1 MNRIEQLKDAR
12 AALVI
17 EMEAIKS
24 EIPPFEAALQSE
36 DVINQGRESDVR
48 HEISSRKIRIDS
60 LDHQIFRLDQK
71 LKRLETLANRESL
84 MAGYIADMANWTAD
98 ELELNAKRDSLNT
111 RLEEIRKQAQEE
123 IASARRAETE
133 AATAYA
139 QAVAWGDVEG
149 EKTANTDAQKA
160 AKNLSSATEQ
170 HRRQQLI
177 ITALEQELTIVDQH
191 ITEAQKEHQKIENQ
205 ALHLAHNALEEKWNE
220 AAQALLDVGGR
231 LYAATRMIQRDPVS
245 LFKLDIPEQGENFG
259 SWRWG
264 DLADRASEYR
274 VQDVL
279 AM

>member
-1 MNRIEQLKDAR
+1 MNGIQTLKDTR
-12 AALVI
+12 VNLVVELEGI
-17 EMEAIKS
+17 QQEL
-24 EIPPFEAALQSE
+24 PRFEAALESDE
-36 DVINQGRESDVR
+36 VINEGRESNVR
-48 HEISSRKIRIDS
+48 HEISDRKRRIDS
-60 LDHQIFRLDQK
+60 IK
-71 LKRLETLANRESL
+71 LKIHMLDMKLARREALADRESL
-84 MAGYIADMANWTAD
+84 MAGYIAAMANWTAD

-111 RLEEIRKQAQEE
+111 RLEEIRKQAQED
-123 IASARRAETE
+123 IARARRAETE

-191 ITEAQKEHQKIENQ
+191 ITEAQEEHKKIENQ

-220 AAQALLDVGGR
+220 AARALLDVGGR

-264 DLADRASEYR
+264 DLADRAGHYR
-274 VQDVL
+274 VHDVL

>member
-1 MNRIEQLKDAR
+1 MNGIQTLKDNR
-12 AALVI
+12 VNLVV
-17 EMEAIKS
+17 EMESIQQ
-24 EIPPFEAALQSE
+24 ELPRFEAALQSDE
-36 DVINQGRESDVR
+36 VINEGRESNVR
-48 HEISSRKIRIDS
+48 HEISDRKRRIDS
-60 LDHQIFRLDQK
+60 INLKIHMLDMK
-71 LKRLETLANRESL
+71 LARREALADRESL

-111 RLEEIRKQAQEE
+111 RLEEIRKQAQED
-123 IASARRAETE
+123 IAGARRAETE

-149 EKTANTDAQKA
+149 EKAANTDAQKA

-191 ITEAQKEHQKIENQ
+191 ITEAQEEHQKIENQ
-205 ALHLAHNALEEKWNE
+205 ALHLAHDALEEKWNE

-231 LYAATRMIQRDPVS
+231 LYAASRMIQRDPVS

-274 VQDVL
+274 VHDVL

>member
-1 MNRIEQLKDAR
+1 MNGIQTLKDNR
-12 AALVI
+12 VNLVV
-17 EMEAIKS
+17 EMESIQQ
-24 EIPPFEAALQSE
+24 ELPRFEAALQSDE
-36 DVINQGRESDVR
+36 VINAGRESNVR
-48 HEISSRKIRIDS
+48 HEISDRKRRIDS
-60 LDHQIFRLDQK
+60 INLKIHMLDMK
-71 LKRLETLANRESL
+71 LARREALADRESL

-111 RLEEIRKQAQEE
+111 RLEEIRKQAQED

-149 EKTANTDAQKA
+149 EKAANTDAQKA

-177 ITALEQELTIVDQH
+177 ITALEQELIIVDQH
-191 ITEAQKEHQKIENQ
+191 ITEAQEEHKKIENQ

>member
-1 MNRIEQLKDAR
+1 MNGIQTLKDTR
-12 AALVI
+12 VNLVVELEGI
-17 EMEAIKS
+17 RQEL
-24 EIPPFEAALQSE
+24 PRFEAALESDE
-36 DVINQGRESDVR
+36 VINEGRESNVR
-48 HEISSRKIRIDS
+48 HEISDRKRRIDS
-60 LDHQIFRLDQK
+60 INLKIHMLDMK
-71 LKRLETLANRESL
+71 LARREALADRESL

-111 RLEEIRKQAQEE
+111 RLEEIRKQAQED

-149 EKTANTDAQKA
+149 EKAANSDAQKA

-191 ITEAQKEHQKIENQ
+191 ITEAQEAHKKIENQ

-264 DLADRASEYR
+264 DLADRAGQYR
-274 VQDVL
+274 VHNVL

>member
-1 MNRIEQLKDAR
+1 MNGIQTLKDNR
-12 AALVI
+12 VNLVV
-17 EMEAIKS
+17 EMESIQQ
-24 EIPPFEAALQSE
+24 ELPRFEAALQSDE
-36 DVINQGRESDVR
+36 VINEGRESNVR
-48 HEISSRKIRIDS
+48 HEISDRKRRIDS
-60 LDHQIFRLDQK
+60 INLKIHMLDMK
-71 LKRLETLANRESL
+71 LARREALADRESL

-111 RLEEIRKQAQEE
+111 RLEEIRKQAQED

-149 EKTANTDAQKA
+149 EKAANTDAQKA

-191 ITEAQKEHQKIENQ
+191 ITEAQEEHKKKENQ

-220 AAQALLDVGGR
+220 AAQVLLDVGGR

-245 LFKLDIPEQGENFG
+245 LFNLDIPELGENFG

-264 DLADRASEYR
+264 DLADRAGEYR

>member
-1 MNRIEQLKDAR
+1 MNGIQTLKDNR
-12 AALVI
+12 VNLVV
-17 EMEAIKS
+17 EMESIQQ
-24 EIPPFEAALQSE
+24 ELPRFEAALQSDE
-36 DVINQGRESDVR
+36 VINEGRESNVR
-48 HEISSRKIRIDS
+48 HEISDRKRRIDS
-60 LDHQIFRLDQK
+60 INLKIHMLDMK
-71 LKRLETLANRESL
+71 LARREALADRESL

-111 RLEEIRKQAQEE
+111 RLEEIRKQAQED

-149 EKTANTDAQKA
+149 EKAANTDAQKA

-177 ITALEQELTIVDQH
+177 ITALEQELIIVDQQ
-191 ITEAQKEHQKIENQ
+191 ITEAQEEHKKIENQ

-231 LYAATRMIQRDPVS
+231 LYAASRMIQRDPVS

-274 VQDVL
+274 VHDVL
-279 AM
+279 AK

>member
-1 MNRIEQLKDAR
+1 MNGIQTLKDNR
-12 AALVI
+12 VNLVV
-17 EMEAIKS
+17 EMESIQQ
-24 EIPPFEAALQSE
+24 ELPRFEAALQSDE
-36 DVINQGRESDVR
+36 VINEGRESNVR
-48 HEISSRKIRIDS
+48 HEISDRKRRIDS
-60 LDHQIFRLDQK
+60 INLKIHMLDMK
-71 LKRLETLANRESL
+71 LARREALADRESL

-111 RLEEIRKQAQEE
+111 RLEEIRKQAQED

-149 EKTANTDAQKA
+149 EKAANTDAQKA

-177 ITALEQELTIVDQH
+177 ITALEQELIIVDQH
-191 ITEAQKEHQKIENQ
+191 ITEAQEEHKKIENQ

-264 DLADRASEYR
+264 DLADRASEHR
-274 VQDVL
+274 VHDVL

>member
-1 MNRIEQLKDAR
+1 MNGIQTLKDTR
-12 AALVI
+12 VNLVVELESI
-17 EMEAIKS
+17 QQEV
-24 EIPPFEAALQSE
+24 PRFEAALESDE
-36 DVINQGRESDVR
+36 VINEGRESNVR
-48 HEISSRKIRIDS
+48 HEISDRKRRIDS
-60 LDHQIFRLDQK
+60 INHKIHMLDMK
-71 LKRLETLANRESL
+71 LARREALADRERL

-111 RLEEIRKQAQEE
+111 RLDEIRKQAQED

-149 EKTANTDAQKA
+149 EKAANTDAQKA

-191 ITEAQKEHQKIENQ
+191 ITEAQEEHKKIENQ

-220 AAQALLDVGGR
+220 AAQALLEVGGR
-231 LYAATRMIQRDPVS
+231 LYASARMIQRDPVS
-245 LFKLDIPEQGENFG
+245 LFNLDIPEQGENFG

-274 VQDVL
+274 VHDVL